1 MLREGGENCLKYIK
15 RGWNRK
21 EERGNKDLKKG
32 GGRGGGAS
40 WVKGW
45 VPRKRG
51 GLEPPYKPPCVSAY
65 ASIAHGSE
73 YA

>member
-1 MLREGGENCLKYIK
+1 MSREGGENCLKYIK

-32 GGRGGGAS
+32 GEQAGLRGGCLE
-40 WVKGW
+40 KGE
-45 VPRKRG
+45 G

-73 YA
+73 HA